1 MVSASL
7 VVGLMDTSFLS
18 LYLIDEGN
26 NDLALPAI
34 SKTLAPSSTKM
45 QMCCMNL
52 SSIWGISNDDDS
64 DDGAGLS
71 TMSMKSAGKGHC
83 GGHRHAVAGTLGVG
97 NVDVVV
103 DVVVVDDD
111 DDDEVGGVDV
121 ETFNA
126 NDDDDDDDGKVFLM

>member
-1 MVSASL
+1 
-7 VVGLMDTSFLS
+7 
-18 LYLIDEGN
+18 
-26 NDLALPAI
+26 
-34 SKTLAPSSTKM
+34 
-45 QMCCMNL
+45 MNL

-126 NDDDDDDDGKVFLM
+126 NDDDDDDDDDGKVFLM